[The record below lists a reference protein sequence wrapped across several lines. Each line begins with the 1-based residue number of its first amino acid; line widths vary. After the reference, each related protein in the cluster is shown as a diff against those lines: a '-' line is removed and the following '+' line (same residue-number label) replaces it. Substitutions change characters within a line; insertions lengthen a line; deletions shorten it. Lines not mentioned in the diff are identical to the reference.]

1 MQKKQFNSREKLI
14 QEKKL
19 MVENLISQDYY
30 CVSKAVKNHKKNYT
44 QQISLSL

>member
-1 MQKKQFNSREKLI
+1 MQKKQFNSRE
-14 QEKKL
+14 KL

-30 CVSKAVKNHKKNYT
+30 CVSKAVKNYKKNYT